1 MSFHGLPCWYE
12 LGATDADAAQ
22 GFYAAALGW
31 TWRDAGMPGMD
42 YRLALAGETMVAG
55 MMPVMGP
62 EQPVAWTVYFAV
74 EDCDAT
80 VTQAQ
85 GMGAHVVVPPTDIPE
100 TGRFAILI
108 DPQGAAFGILQ
119 PLPGGAGGAFDQQ
132 KEGHGNWHDLN
143 SPDAD
148 GSQAFYAALFDWT
161 VPRVHEM
168 GPDMAYRILS
178 RDGLD
183 FGGIAPQ
190 PGQPACWTPY
200 FGAASV
206 AGAVA
211 ALTAAGGTALHPP
224 MQVPGGAVIVNAADA
239 QGARFAVV
247 GPA

>member
-12 LGATDADAAQ
+12 LGAKDADAAQ
-22 GFYAAALGW
+22 GFYSAVLGW
-31 TWRDAGMPGMD
+31 SWRDAGMPGMD
-42 YRLALAGETMVAG
+42 YRLALAGEAMVAG

-62 EQPVAWTVYFAV
+62 EQPVAWTLYFAV
-74 EDCDAT
+74 EGCDAT
-80 VTQAQ
+80 AAQAQ
-85 GMGAHVVVPPTDIPE
+85 GLGAQVIVPPSDIPG
-100 TGRFAILI
+100 TGRFALLI

-119 PLPGGAGGAFDQQ
+119 PLPGGTGGAFDQQ
-132 KEGHGNWHDLN
+132 KAGHGNWHELN

-148 GSQAFYAALFDWT
+148 AAQAFYGALFGWT
-161 VPRVHEM
+161 VPRVHDM

-200 FGAASV
+200 FGTASV

-211 ALTAAGGTALHPP
+211 ALTAAGGSALHPP
-224 MQVPGGAVIVNAADA
+224 MPVPGGAVIVNAADP